1 MSAPA
6 HVLVL
11 RPIIERLE
19 AEGHQVEITARDY
32 AQTLA
37 LLELHGMPHTEI
49 GRHGGA
55 SRLRKAPVG
64 LARVPSPNDDS
75 QAILPLPFAASVQS
89 GRPEHAGIVP
99 GMRIFALN
107 WCR

>member
-11 RPIIERLE
+11 RPIIRRLE
-19 AEGHQVEITARDY
+19 AEGHAVEITARDY

-55 SRLRKAPVG
+55 SRLRKGYRLAPRRAPVVMFG
-64 LARVPSPNDDS
+64 PGRGFHLAPPPGSNDPAAAA
-75 QAILPLPFAASVQS
+75 QA
-89 GRPEHAGIVP
+89 P
-99 GMRIFALN
+99 G
-107 WCR
+107 